1 MTDYPSEMHDLS
13 LLNTEELNLN
23 LDNLQFLNV
32 VQVDTSQY
40 TGPVFDLEIET
51 NHNYQV
57 SALGFAHNGGKR
69 PGSFAPYLETWHGD
83 LLSFIDL
90 KRNTGDE
97 RYRTYELFPACYVN
111 DLFMKRKFAD
121 EMWSFFSPYDCPLLV
136 DSYGEEFEKNYLQY
150 EAEGKAITQLPAR
163 EVWRKMLTSLSET
176 GAPWITFKDPI
187 NERNPQK
194 HVGMVHSS
202 NLCTEITLNTSANDE
217 VAVCNLGSINA
228 AKFPTDPEER
238 KAHIKRVVKY
248 THRALDNVIDIN
260 YYPHDRARKS
270 NLRHRPIGYGIMGY
284 TEFLVKSGIDWESEA
299 HVEMADNLFEELSYE
314 ILSSSVGL
322 AKEKGAYSTFEGSD
336 WSKGILPIHT
346 AKDQSTK
353 LGMETWDAL
362 AKEIVT
368 HGLRNSN
375 HMAIAPTATIGNL
388 IGTTACIEPV
398 FEKVYTEE
406 IKSGYF
412 QVTDPCLAYG
422 RPSLCKYAF
431 NIAPQWVIK
440 AAARRQKWIDQSQ
453 SLNLFIPKV
462 VTYDDL
468 DETYSYAWLAG
479 LKTTYYLH
487 REQQSYQSRTKQSES
502 KPVDVSSMT
511 EEEREEYEM
520 QQAIEAAK
528 SDLAQQGALKTSFHN
543 ISCEGCQ

>member
-1 MTDYPSEMHDLS
+1 MTDYPSELNDLA
-13 LLNTEELNLN
+13 LLNTEELNLDIDN
-23 LDNLQFLNV
+23 LDFLNV
-32 VQVDTSQY
+32 VQVECSTY
-40 TGPVFDLEIET
+40 KGPVYDLEIET

-57 SALGFAHNGGKR
+57 NAAGFAHNGGKR

-83 LLSFIDL
+83 LLQFIDL

-97 RYRTYELFPACYVN
+97 RARTYELFPACYVN
-111 DLFMKRKFAD
+111 DLFMKRKINN
-121 EMWSFFSPYDCPLLV
+121 EMWSFFSPYDCPMLV
-136 DSYGEEFEKNYLQY
+136 DSYGEEFEKWYLQY
-150 EAEGKAITQLPAR
+150 ESEGKALAQLPAQ

-202 NLCTEITLNTSANDE
+202 NLCTEITLNTSANEE

-238 KAHIKRVVKY
+238 AAHIKRVVKY

-260 YYPHDRARKS
+260 YYPHDRARTS

-314 ILSSSVGL
+314 ILSSSVEL
-322 AKEKGAYSTFEGSD
+322 AKEKGPYSTFEGSD

-346 AKDQSTK
+346 AKNQSTK
-353 LGMETWDAL
+353 LGWDKWDKL
-362 AKEIVT
+362 AQEIVT
-368 HGLRNSN
+368 HGVRNSN

-388 IGTTACIEPV
+388 IGTTPCIEPV

-412 QVTDPCLAYG
+412 QVTDPCLTYG

-431 NIAPQWVIK
+431 TINPQWVIK
-440 AAARRQKWIDQSQ
+440 SAAARQKWIDQSQ
-453 SLNLFIPKV
+453 SVNLFIPLV
-462 VTYDDL
+462 VSYESL
-468 DETYSYAWLAG
+468 DELYTYAWLAG

-487 REQQSYQSRTKQSES
+487 REQKSYQSRTKQSES
-502 KPVDVSSMT
+502 KPVDVSAMT
-511 EEEREEYEM
+511 DEEREQWELE
-520 QQAIEAAK
+520 QAIEAAK
-528 SDLAQQGALKTSFHN
+528 ADLAQQGTLKTSYHN
-543 ISCEGCQ
+543 VSCEGCQ